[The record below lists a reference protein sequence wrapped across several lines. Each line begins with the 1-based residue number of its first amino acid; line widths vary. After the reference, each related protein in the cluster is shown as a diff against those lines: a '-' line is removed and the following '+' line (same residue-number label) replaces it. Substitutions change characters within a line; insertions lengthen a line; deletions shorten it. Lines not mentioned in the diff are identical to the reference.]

1 MLTNIDLPT
10 ALQKGKCQCTY
21 PISSYV
27 TYDHLSS
34 GSCSFVASID
44 SVGILRSVHQALSHP
59 GWRDAMLQEMNALTE
74 KGTWDLVNLPIGQK
88 VVGSKWIFAVKFNF
102 DESVACLVA
111 KGYAQTDC
119 LFISLAA
126 TYDWPLYQIDIKNA
140 FLHGDFQ
147 EKVYMEQPLEFVTRK
162 GLSPSKIIVWF
173 EKKAL
178 EIGLKIQSG
187 NREVWD
193 REEHI

>member
-1 MLTNIDLPT
+1 
-10 ALQKGKCQCTY
+10 
-21 PISSYV
+21 
-27 TYDHLSS
+27 
-34 GSCSFVASID
+34 
-44 SVGILRSVHQALSHP
+44 
-59 GWRDAMLQEMNALTE
+59 MLQEMNALTE
-74 KGTWDLVNLPIGQK
+74 KGTWNLVNLPIGQK
-88 VVGSKWIFAVKFNF
+88 AVGSKWIFAVKFNF

-111 KGYAQTDC
+111 KGYAQTDEVDYSDMFSTVEKWASDC

-147 EKVYMEQPLEFVTRK
+147 EKVYMEQPLEFVTRE
-162 GLSPSKIIVWF
+162 GLLPLKIIVWF
-173 EKKAL
+173 ETKVL